1 LHKQSTKAPEL
12 RDEAVLAPTGAAQ
25 GFLAR
30 YAGRTVVA
38 IGAHPD
44 DIELGIGG
52 TLARLSSLGARVVMA
67 VASVPSDFNQR
78 RREAAR
84 AAEILGCELRVLLD
98 NGPQRI
104 EDIKHYQ
111 LVGLL
116 DGLIREYRPAA
127 VFTHSASEFHRDH
140 QTIHNACL
148 STQRLQFFDFFHF
161 HPTMC
166 RPMPVPFHPRG
177 YVDISDT
184 IEAKMQAIAAHES
197 QFAMRGLDIN
207 IYRETA
213 RFMGRLIGV
222 KYAEGLDV
230 GRMLLT

>member
-1 LHKQSTKAPEL
+1 MSIAIASPEASRLAQS
-12 RDEAVLAPTGAAQ
+12 
-25 GFLAR
+25 FLAR
-30 YAGRTVVA
+30 YQGRTVVA

-52 TLARLSSLGARVVMA
+52 TLARLTQAGTRVIMA
-67 VASVPSDFNQR
+67 VASVPSDFHQR
-78 RREAAR
+78 RREAQR
-84 AAEILGCELRVLLD
+84 AAEILGCELRILLD
-98 NGPQRI
+98 RGPQRI
-104 EDIKHYQ
+104 EDIKHYE

-116 DGLIREYRPAA
+116 DALIREYRPAA
-127 VFTHSASEFHRDH
+127 LFTHSASELHRDH
-140 QTIHNACL
+140 VTIHNACL
-148 STQRLQFFDFFHF
+148 ATQRLQFFDFFNF

-184 IEAKMQAIAAHES
+184 IEAKMQAIASHES
-197 QFAMRGLDIN
+197 QFALRGLDVS

-230 GRMLLT
+230 GRILLS

>member
-1 LHKQSTKAPEL
+1 MPETTGMPQDRRANASGASSTPAGSL
-12 RDEAVLAPTGAAQ
+12 
-25 GFLAR
+25 LAR
-30 YAGRTVVA
+30 YTGRTVVA
-38 IGAHPD
+38 VGAHPD

-52 TLARLSSLGARVVMA
+52 TLARLARTGVRVIMA
-67 VASVPSDFNQR
+67 VASVPSDYHQR
-78 RREAAR
+78 RREAMR
-84 AAEILGCELRVLLD
+84 AAEILGCELRILLD
-98 NGPQRI
+98 SGPQRVD
-104 EDIKHYQ
+104 DIKHYQ

-116 DGLIREYRPAA
+116 DALVREYRPAA
-127 VFTHSASEFHRDH
+127 VFTHSASELHRDH
-140 QTIHNACL
+140 LTIHNACL

-184 IEAKMQAIAAHES
+184 IDAKMRAIAAHES
-197 QFAMRGLDIN
+197 QFALRGLDVS

-230 GRMLLT
+230 GRILLG